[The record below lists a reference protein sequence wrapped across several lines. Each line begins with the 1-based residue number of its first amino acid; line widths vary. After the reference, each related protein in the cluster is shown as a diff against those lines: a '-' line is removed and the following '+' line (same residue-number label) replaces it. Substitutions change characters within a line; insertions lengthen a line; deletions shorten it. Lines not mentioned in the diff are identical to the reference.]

1 MTDWLPLPG
10 PPQGKDPQLLV
21 LGASGRSTAEMAAR
35 EGLRPWVADRFRDW
49 DLARWCP
56 GVQVKPYPA
65 ALIPLSE
72 QFPQAPWLYTGA
84 MENRPRLL
92 EQLARRRPLAGNP
105 PKVLAQV
112 RNPWWL
118 AQVLRQAGLPAP
130 EVYPRGET
138 PLQDGRWL
146 LKPLGSAGGWGVKHW
161 EPHTSARYDPA
172 RHYFQRRVQG
182 EAASVLFLSGQE
194 ECRLLA
200 CHGQWCGRAWA
211 GARGFVYCG
220 SWGPLLVDPPL
231 ARQLEHLSATLTR
244 AAGLRGLWGADGVL
258 TPEGFV
264 PVEINPR
271 VPASAEVLH
280 LARGV
285 PLVRW
290 HLAACG
296 FSTVGVEWPPRLS
309 PRQSSPGPLVAKAV
323 LYARGNCRMPPALP
337 QRLLAL
343 GKTSIPG
350 LPPQVQVACRD
361 VPRPGSVFRAAEPV
375 LSLLVATPGNNSEPE
390 LESLVARA
398 AQWVYDQLEPVPL
411 RAGASRRR

>member
-1 MTDWLPLPG
+1 MTTWLPLPA
-10 PPQGKDPQLLV
+10 PLQCKDPQLIV

-35 EGLRPWVADRFRDW
+35 EGLLPWVADRFRDW

-56 GVQVKPYPA
+56 GVQVNPYPA
-65 ALIPLSE
+65 ALVRLSQ
-72 QFPQAPWLYTGA
+72 QFPQVPWLYTGA

-105 PKVLAQV
+105 PQVLARV

-118 AQVLRQAGLPAP
+118 ARVLRQAGLPAP
-130 EVYPRGET
+130 EVFPQGEAPPR
-138 PLQDGRWL
+138 DGRWL
-146 LKPLGSAGGWGVKHW
+146 LKPLGSAGGWGVKPW
-161 EPHTSARYDPA
+161 EAQSPTRYDPH

-182 EAASVLFLSGQE
+182 EPLSVLFLSWQE
-194 ECRLLA
+194 ECHLLA

-211 GARGFVYCG
+211 GAGGFVYCG
-220 SWGPLLVDPPL
+220 SWGPLPADPEL
-231 ARQLEHLSATLTR
+231 ARQLKHLGTTLTL

-258 TPEGFV
+258 TPGGFV

-280 LARGV
+280 LAREA
-285 PLVRW
+285 PLLGW

-296 FSTVGVEWPPRLS
+296 LPPAGVDWPPRLHCR
-309 PRQSSPGPLVAKAV
+309 PPAQQPLVAKAV
-323 LYARGNCRMPPALP
+323 LYAREACRVSRALP

-343 GKTSIPG
+343 EETSIPG
-350 LPPQVQVACRD
+350 LPPQVRAACRD
-361 VPRPGSVFRAAEPV
+361 VPHPGSVLRNGEPV
-375 LSLLVATPGNNSEPE
+375 LTLLLAAPGDTGPE
-390 LESLVARA
+390 LESLMARA

-411 RAGASRRR
+411 RAGASPRL